1 MRKDLMADAI
11 SKLNLKDI
19 YLNESKLVRDRNFTF
34 ESSQDGI
41 YQQELLTVE
50 AEELVPD
57 DETFPNLLRCFVT
70 VGARFVRDLA
80 DSSDETTHNED
91 SVEELAKIEA
101 SFCVLYEKNDDIAD
115 ECIKEFMKYNV
126 VHNVWSFWRQHAFSA
141 AREAKLPLP
150 EVPLYKPK
158 AKTENDKQK

>member
-1 MRKDLMADAI
+1 MADAI

-19 YLNESKLVRDRNFTF
+19 YLNESKLVRDRDFTF

-80 DSSDETTHNED
+80 DSNEEEDIHNED
-91 SVEELAKIEA
+91 HVEEHVEELAKIEA
-101 SFCVLYEKNDDIAD
+101 SFCVLYEKHNDIAD
-115 ECIKEFMKYNV
+115 ECIREFMKYNV
-126 VHNVWSFWRQHAFSA
+126 VHNVWSFWRQHAYA
-141 AREAKLPLP
+141 TAREAKLPLP

-158 AKTENDKQK
+158 TETKNDKQK